1 MSQFS
6 GYINLTSRLGPI
18 KAVQGHAEII
28 RNAGYEVL
36 PRKTRV
42 VVRCTGF
49 VVEATLGATGEEL
62 ESNLRLIAKQRQ
74 LLTYTGQ
81 YTLGRNGRVF
91 SGTDL
96 IKVLTELKLASF
108 TALIVHPHK
117 QAR

>member
-1 MSQFS
+1 MSQYS
-6 GYINLTSRLGPI
+6 GYINLTSRFGPI
-18 KAVQGHAEII
+18 AAVQGHAEIL

-36 PRKTRV
+36 LRKTRV
-42 VVRCTGF
+42 VARCAGF
-49 VVEATLGATGEEL
+49 VVEASLGATRGEL

-74 LLTYTGQ
+74 LLTYSGQ
-81 YTLGRNGRVF
+81 YQLGRNGRVF

-96 IKVLTELKLASF
+96 IKVLTKMKLASF